1 MESPAPL
8 LSTEVS
14 VDYPGGKTVLR
25 RARIDVFPDEMV
37 GLVGQSGSGKTTL
50 AHAILRLL
58 DHTGARV
65 SGRTSLL
72 GQDLAGLDERRLRA
86 VRGRLVSLIPQ
97 SPAAALNP
105 ALRIGT
111 QLCEAWRAHSS
122 EPWSSQAKRVAGL
135 FETVGLGPSEV
146 FMKRFPGEIS
156 VGQAQR
162 VLIMM
167 ALLHSPPLL
176 IADEPTSALDVITQ
190 REVLDLLVRTAK
202 ERRMS
207 VLFISHDL
215 AVVAG
220 LCQRLAILHE
230 GEIVETG
237 SVKAVLERPAHPFTK
252 RLVAAVP
259 KWQ

>member
-8 LSTEVS
+8 LSAEIS
-14 VDYPGGKTVLR
+14 VDYPGQKTVLR
-25 RARIDVFPDEMV
+25 RARIEVFPDEMV

-50 AHAILRLL
+50 ALAILRLL

-65 SGRTSLL
+65 YGRTTLL
-72 GQDLAGLDERRLRA
+72 GQDLASLDERRLRK
-86 VRGRLVSLIPQ
+86 VRGRLVGLVPQ

-111 QLCEAWRAHSS
+111 QLREAWRAHSS
-122 EPWSSQAKRVAGL
+122 EPWSSQERRVSGL
-135 FETVGLGPSEV
+135 FETVGLSPGEV

-176 IADEPTSALDVITQ
+176 LADEPTSALDVITQ
-190 REVLDLLVRTAK
+190 REVLDLLIRTAK

-207 VLFISHDL
+207 VLLISHDL
-215 AVVAG
+215 AAIAS

-230 GEIVETG
+230 GEVVETG
-237 SVKAVLERPAHPFTK
+237 PVKTVLGAPAHPFTK